1 MSETYHGRSISYW
14 VQRYVEADEVSVQR
28 ATEILMEIGGRARAE
43 AVPVAL
49 EMLYDADRHDEY
61 RFEAATLLGIVGA
74 VGELADALRADD
86 PVVREAA
93 RVSLPWACIA
103 NAREVAQVLGD
114 KLREGTL
121 DPERR
126 EEALWAIRFLTEQTR
141 GSTIQ
146 ALEGVLDDPEADKT
160 AVAWFLGGIASVQ
173 RNAVYR
179 LVDTLNGGDD
189 SLRDQAA
196 SALASILS
204 GAIPILKALQNLADD
219 PGNSAIEQAKGVLRE
234 CQQVLGIDHP
244 APEPGERPER

>member
-196 SALASILS
+196 AALGAVVWSALPA
-204 GAIPILKALQNLADD
+204 LKALQNLDDD
-219 PGNSAIEQAKGVLRE
+219 PGNRDIEGAKGVLHE
-234 CQQVLGIDHP
+234 CRQVLGIGHS
-244 APEPGERPER
+244 ASEPGE